1 MRALQQ
7 YRIQTLF
14 ALLQSGVILFGSL
27 LTGAIMK
34 SMELAAQ
41 MEKVPLILR
50 FVRDW
55 GFLLILIPL
64 AWIALTIRLE
74 RVCDWHTK
82 RWTFISGL
90 CLLAA
95 LAWFMALMI
104 ARAGSTTIHVG
115 P

>member
-7 YRIQTLF
+7 YRIQTIF
-14 ALLQSGVILFGSL
+14 ALLQSGVILGGSL

-41 MEKVPLILR
+41 MEETPITLR
-50 FVRDW
+50 FIRDW
-55 GFLLILIPL
+55 GFLLILVPL

-104 ARAGSTTIHVG
+104 ARAGSTTINVG